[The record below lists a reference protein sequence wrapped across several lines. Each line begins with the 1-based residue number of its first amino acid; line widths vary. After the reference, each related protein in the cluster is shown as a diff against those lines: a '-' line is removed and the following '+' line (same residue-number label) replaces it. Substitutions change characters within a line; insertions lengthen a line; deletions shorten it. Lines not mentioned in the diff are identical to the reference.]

1 MEDTTPVKA
10 VPELYKCGDITQK
23 WFPIGCSDSTSW
35 GIIGLF
41 SFVGL
46 TMFAVQFKRHKKD
59 KMIMINMIYFTILLF
74 FSLLF
79 GGVLFKMNKKADTK
93 AQYASI
99 AIKVMA
105 ALVLFGMLL
114 LQSYETV
121 DDFTNTIL
129 GRKEDEN
136 KKRMN

>member
-1 MEDTTPVKA
+1 MADKSYECNDTVKK
-10 VPELYKCGDITQK
+10 Y
-23 WFPIGCSDSTSW
+23 FPIGCSDSTSW

-74 FSLLF
+74 LSII
-79 GGVLFKMNKKADTK
+79 GVIVLSKYNGKDNTRIQNTSILFKAM
-93 AQYASI
+93 AS
-99 AIKVMA
+99 
-105 ALVLFGMLL
+105 LVLFGMLL

-129 GRKEDEN
+129 SRKEDEN
-136 KKRMN
+136 KNKKKMN